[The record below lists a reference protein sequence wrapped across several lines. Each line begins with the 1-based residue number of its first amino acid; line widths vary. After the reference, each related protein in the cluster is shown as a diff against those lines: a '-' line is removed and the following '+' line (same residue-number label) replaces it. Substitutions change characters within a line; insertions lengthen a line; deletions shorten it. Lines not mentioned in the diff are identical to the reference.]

1 LSHWTGVGVPAGIM
15 RSRRNPSAGGI
26 PGGYD
31 RSVVR
36 TSLGPNFAK
45 LWTASTVSNLGD
57 GVTLVAGP
65 LLAATLTRD
74 PLAIAALSFCQRLPW
89 LLFSL
94 LSGALVDR
102 LDRRRV
108 MATVDLF
115 RAVVMGLL
123 AVAVL
128 LDAASIPLL
137 CATFFLLGSAE
148 TLFDNAAIS
157 VLPAVVP
164 KASLTRANGRLL
176 GAQIVTNDLAAPA
189 LGGLLFAAAAAVPF
203 LLDAGSFVAAAA
215 LVAAMRGSFRVRPPA
230 GAGRA
235 TLRADIA
242 EGVRWLAGHRL
253 LRLLGVAIGLMNL
266 TLSAATAILVLYA
279 QERLGLGSTGFGVL
293 IACLAIG
300 GIWAS
305 LVTERIVGRLGPA
318 TTMRVGLLVEA
329 STHLVLA
336 LTSSPLV
343 AGGILALFG
352 FHAMVW
358 STVSISLR
366 QELIPGRLLGRVNSG
381 YAVLSYGG
389 SSLGALL
396 GGLVARR
403 FGLTAPF
410 WSGFVAIALL
420 AAVAWPTLNTGRVR
434 AAREQAAADG

>member
-1 LSHWTGVGVPAGIM
+1 
-15 RSRRNPSAGGI
+15 
-26 PGGYD
+26 
-31 RSVVR
+31 VR
-36 TSLGPNFAK
+36 TSLGPDFAK

-74 PLAIAALSFCQRLPW
+74 PLLVAALTFAQRLPW

-115 RAVVMGLL
+115 RALVMGLL

-128 LDAASIPLL
+128 LHVASIPLL
-137 CATFFLLGSAE
+137 WTTFFLLGTAE
-148 TLFDNAAIS
+148 TLFDTAAIS
-157 VLPAVVP
+157 ILPALVP
-164 KASLTRANGRLL
+164 KTSLTKANGRLL
-176 GAQIVTNDLAAPA
+176 GAQIVTNDLAAPP
-189 LGGLLFAAAAAVPF
+189 LGGLLFAAAAAAPF
-203 LLDAGSFVAAAA
+203 LLDAGSFVAAAV
-215 LVAAMRGSFRVRPPA
+215 LVATMQGSFRVERSA
-230 GAGRA
+230 AVERA

-242 EGVRWLAGHRL
+242 EGVRWLAGHQL
-253 LRLLGVAIGLMNL
+253 LRLLGLAIGLMNL
-266 TLSAATAILVLYA
+266 TLFAATAILVLYA
-279 QERLGLGSTGFGVL
+279 QERLGLGPVGYGVL

-300 GIWAS
+300 GISAS
-305 LVTERIVGRLGPA
+305 LVAERVVGWLGPA
-318 TTMRVGLLVEA
+318 TTMRVGLLIEA

-343 AGGILALFG
+343 AGAILAVFG
-352 FHAMVW
+352 FHAMTW
-358 STVSISLR
+358 SVVSVSLR

-381 YAVLSYGG
+381 YALFSYGG

-396 GGLVARR
+396 GGLLAGR

-410 WSGFVAIALL
+410 WCGFVAVAIL
-420 AAVAWPTLNTGRVR
+420 AAAAWPTLSSSRVR
-434 AAREQAAADG
+434 AAREQAATDG